1 MGCCPKLDF
10 IVGPAILI
18 YLATAITE
26 IVSSVPVGLLQDDF
40 KGSCVFSAQLDYVP
54 APNNSFVVL
63 KFGAKSAC
71 QFCTYLTIF
80 TVLFPLIY
88 GSYSLYALY
97 KSIENASQMWVLPA
111 MMVNVLLFV
120 LKFISSCIL
129 SVGFSELCN
138 SVTKS
143 KDIKTCSV
151 GQSKTWLHGGLGK
164 LTGSHYDTYLKTAQS
179 ASWFCVFEWFLL
191 SILSFLHY
199 RRNMKLRSS
208 GEVMRDPSGFN
219 SSDTAGVVSNEV
231 LPGSTG
237 VINPN
242 YSGK

>member
-1 MGCCPKLDF
+1 MGCCPKVDL
-10 IVGPAILI
+10 ILGPAIII

-26 IVSSVPVGLLQDDF
+26 IVSSVPVGLVQDDF
-40 KGSCVFSAQLDYVP
+40 KGSCIFSASVQYVP

-63 KFGAKSAC
+63 HFGAKSTC

-80 TVLFPLIY
+80 TVLFPLLY
-88 GSYSLYALY
+88 GGYTLYALC
-97 KSIENASQMWVLPA
+97 KNIENASQMWVLPA

-129 SVGFSELCN
+129 SVGFSQLCG

-143 KDIKTCSV
+143 KDIKSCSV

-179 ASWFCVFEWFLL
+179 ASWFCVFEWVLL
-191 SILSFLHY
+191 SVLAFLHY

-208 GEVMRDPSGFN
+208 GTAMSDPA
-219 SSDTAGVVSNEV
+219 AGVNTSEKAGVIANE
-231 LPGSTG
+231 LPTG
-237 VINPN
+237 TSVINPN
-242 YSGK
+242 YTGS